1 MERRISACLVT
12 LAFGLSLASAAS
24 ALPPPAPPEVQRPN
38 ANAGMVILDAFV
50 VRPLTAVGSVL
61 TTALC
66 VATLPFTVPTGLSE
80 PAARVL
86 IEAPWK
92 FTADRYVGYFNW
104 YKHGPPNL
112 DFVSD

>member
-1 MERRISACLVT
+1 MERRIGACLVT

-24 ALPPPAPPEVQRPN
+24 ALPPPAPPQVQRPN
-38 ANAGMVILDAFV
+38 ANAGMVILDV
-50 VRPLTAVGSVL
+50 LVRPLTAIGSVV

-66 VATLPFTVPTGLSE
+66 VGTLPITYPTGLSE

-112 DFVSD
+112 DFVND